1 MNRPNPKSVGVFGT
15 RGLINPRAKRRQ
27 VGSAEIS
34 GPRLLRALGQAMN
47 DRAAEKED
55 DEFSE
60 AAQDQKETGGLY
72 APAFDDG
79 SGGGKQCIINEDGE
93 IDCTGQPTE
102 QGGNSGV
109 KDGLAR
115 GAQSQSFGDILIAM
129 ANSADKRKR
138 RRQKTNKDLA
148 RFFED
153 RSTLGGH
160 DAQINLP
167 LMQLVARYFDRRS
180 QKVKSRRSRGDGYG
194 YASL

>member
-27 VGSAEIS
+27 VGSAEIA

-47 DRAAEKED
+47 DRAAERED

-60 AAQDQKETGGLY
+60 AAQDQRETGGLY

-93 IDCTGQPTE
+93 IDCTGEPT
-102 QGGNSGV
+102 GGASAYG
-109 KDGLAR
+109 GFGPAR
-115 GAQSQSFGDILIAM
+115 GAKSKSFGDILIAM
-129 ANSADKRKR
+129 ANNADKRKR
-138 RRQKTNKDLA
+138 RRQKTNRDMA

-153 RSTLGGH
+153 RSTLGDH

>member
-1 MNRPNPKSVGVFGT
+1 MSRPNPKSVGVFGT
-15 RGLINPRAKRRQ
+15 RGLINPRARRRQ
-27 VGSAEIS
+27 VGSAEIA

-47 DRAAEKED
+47 DRAAERED

-60 AAQDQKETGGLY
+60 AAQDQRETGVLY

-93 IDCTGQPTE
+93 IDCTGEPT
-102 QGGNSGV
+102 GGASAYG
-109 KDGLAR
+109 GFGPAR
-115 GAQSQSFGDILIAM
+115 GAKSKSLGDMLIAM
-129 ANSADKRKR
+129 ANNADKRKR

-160 DAQINLP
+160 DAQLNLP

>member
-27 VGSAEIS
+27 VGSAEIA

-47 DRAAEKED
+47 DRAAERED

-60 AAQDQKETGGLY
+60 AAQDQRETGGLY

-93 IDCTGQPTE
+93 IDCTGEPT
-102 QGGNSGV
+102 GGASAYG
-109 KDGLAR
+109 GFGPAR
-115 GAQSQSFGDILIAM
+115 GAKSKSFGDILIAL
-129 ANSADKRKR
+129 ANNADKRKR

-153 RSTLGGH
+153 RSTLGDH

>member
-1 MNRPNPKSVGVFGT
+1 MSRPNPKSVGVFGT
-15 RGLINPRAKRRQ
+15 RGLINPRARRRQ
-27 VGSAEIS
+27 VGSAEIA

-60 AAQDQKETGGLY
+60 AAQDQRETGGLY

-93 IDCTGQPTE
+93 IDCTGEPT
-102 QGGNSGV
+102 GGASAYG
-109 KDGLAR
+109 GFGPAR
-115 GAQSQSFGDILIAM
+115 GAKSKSLGDMLIAM
-129 ANSADKRKR
+129 ANNADKRKR

-160 DAQINLP
+160 DAQLNLP

>member
-1 MNRPNPKSVGVFGT
+1 MSRPNPKSVGVFGT
-15 RGLINPRAKRRQ
+15 RGLINPRARRRQ
-27 VGSAEIS
+27 VGSAEIA

-47 DRAAEKED
+47 DRAAERED

-93 IDCTGQPTE
+93 IDCTGEPT
-102 QGGNSGV
+102 GGASAYGGFGPD
-109 KDGLAR
+109 KGHEAR
-115 GAQSQSFGDILIAM
+115 SLGDMLIAM
-129 ANSADKRKR
+129 ADSADKRKR

-160 DAQINLP
+160 DAQLNLP

>member
-1 MNRPNPKSVGVFGT
+1 MSRPNPKSVGVFGT

-27 VGSAEIS
+27 VGSAEIA

-47 DRAAEKED
+47 DRAAERED

-60 AAQDQKETGGLY
+60 AAQDQRETGGLY

-93 IDCTGQPTE
+93 IDCTGEPT
-102 QGGNSGV
+102 GGASAYG
-109 KDGLAR
+109 GFGPAR
-115 GAQSQSFGDILIAM
+115 GAKSKSLGDMLIAM
-129 ANSADKRKR
+129 ANNADKRKR

-160 DAQINLP
+160 DAQLNLP

>member
-27 VGSAEIS
+27 VGSAEIA

-47 DRAAEKED
+47 DRAAERED

-60 AAQDQKETGGLY
+60 AAQDQRETGGLY

-93 IDCTGQPTE
+93 IDCTGEPT
-102 QGGNSGV
+102 GGASAYG
-109 KDGLAR
+109 GFGPAR
-115 GAQSQSFGDILIAM
+115 GAKSKSFGDILIAM
-129 ANSADKRKR
+129 ANNADKRKR

-153 RSTLGGH
+153 RSTLGDH

>member
-27 VGSAEIS
+27 VGSAEIA

-47 DRAAEKED
+47 DRAAERED

-60 AAQDQKETGGLY
+60 AAQDQRETGGLY

-93 IDCTGQPTE
+93 IDCTGEPT
-102 QGGNSGV
+102 GGASAYG
-109 KDGLAR
+109 GFGPAR
-115 GAQSQSFGDILIAM
+115 GAKSKSFGDILIAM
-129 ANSADKRKR
+129 ANNADKRKR

-153 RSTLGGH
+153 RSTLGDH
-160 DAQINLP
+160 DAQINLR